1 MVLGD
6 GKLTRCSSY
15 HCCITNYPKT
25 LWLKITFIL
34 LMTLWFRNTG
44 RAWEWQFSWSC
55 SHLKA
60 QIGYIY
66 KVAPSHGSQLM
77 LSAGWLTYKWSLHI
91 VCTSSQYG
99 SPGSQI
105 LTRWLKAPNMSDS
118 TCKMEAPSFFMTW
131 PRMLCRIISITFY
144 WLQVSHKPRFERR
157 DHIHYLLK
165 TGMSRSHCR
174 GACGIGDINGVIFG
188 KYNLLHRVSY

>member
-1 MVLGD
+1 MVQEYWKGLGMAVLMELQSSE
-6 GKLTRCSSY
+6 GSTQLYIQSSSFTWLTVD
-15 HCCITNYPKT
+15 
-25 LWLKITFIL
+25 
-34 LMTLWFRNTG
+34 
-44 RAWEWQFSWSC
+44 AVSWMVDSR
-55 SHLKA
+55 
-60 QIGYIY
+60 
-66 KVAPSHGSQLM
+66 
-77 LSAGWLTYKWSLHI
+77 TYKWSIHV

-118 TCKMEAPSFFMTW
+118 ACKMEAPSFFMTW
-131 PRMLCRIISITFY
+131 PRILCRIISITFY

-157 DHIHYLLK
+157 DHIPYLLK